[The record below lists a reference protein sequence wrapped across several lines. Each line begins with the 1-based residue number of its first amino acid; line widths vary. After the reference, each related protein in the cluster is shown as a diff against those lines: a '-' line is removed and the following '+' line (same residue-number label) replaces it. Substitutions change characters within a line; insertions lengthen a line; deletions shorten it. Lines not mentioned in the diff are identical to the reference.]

1 VRCFI
6 WYPELV
12 IINANVICD
21 FTRACA
27 NAHPRPVPVP
37 GTARRM
43 HGPRATRRGS
53 LARYLLLRI
62 SSSRPE
68 NADSTLDCS
77 WRKLA
82 YEYAPSL
89 QPLTTARAEELH
101 DALELSSLFN
111 ETFAAPGHHPSASLP
126 SHDTPITVFV
136 STDGRDE
143 ATGTEVARMLTL
155 QAAVREMRAGGQRGL
170 SATIYLR
177 QGSYLFNETLVL
189 TSLDSQLVIAS
200 YPGKSATSSFST
212 PPAACARPPCDP
224 ECSNVPVSR

>member
-1 VRCFI
+1 MRTLALCLCLVRHGECTGHGQ
-6 WYPELV
+6 LGV
-12 IINANVICD
+12 D
-21 FTRACA
+21 
-27 NAHPRPVPVP
+27 HSP
-37 GTARRM
+37 G
-43 HGPRATRRGS
+43 
-53 LARYLLLRI
+53 YLLRRI
-62 SSSRPE
+62 ASSRPE
-68 NADSTLDCS
+68 NADATLDCA

-89 QPLTTARAEELH
+89 QPLTMARAKELH
-101 DALELSSLFN
+101 DALELSSLCN
-111 ETFAAPGHHPSASLP
+111 ETFAAPGHHPSAPLP

-136 STDGRDE
+136 STHGRDE
-143 ATGTEVARMLTL
+143 ANGTEVAPMLTL
-155 QAAVREMRAGGQRGL
+155 QAAVAKVREMRAGGQRGL